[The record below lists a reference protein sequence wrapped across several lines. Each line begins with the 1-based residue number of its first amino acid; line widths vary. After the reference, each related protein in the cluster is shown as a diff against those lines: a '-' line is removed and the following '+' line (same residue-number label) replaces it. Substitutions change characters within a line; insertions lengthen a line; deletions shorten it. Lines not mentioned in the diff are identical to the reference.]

1 MAAKTKKVSASKKTL
16 AKRLHEYRW
25 VYFLGLP
32 GMIVMFLFSYKPM
45 GNLLMAFQDY
55 NAFEGLWGSQ
65 WVGLKHF
72 QRLFA
77 DPKFYNMLKNTLVIS
92 GLNLLTFPAPI
103 VLALIMN
110 EVRNMKFKK
119 FVQTAVYLPH
129 FLSWAIVCSLTFFLL
144 STEQGVVNKL
154 IEMAGGEKVSF
165 LFSTSAIYPII
176 VIQSLWAPSSIWRRS
191 PASTSPCM
199 RRRRWTGPTGSSV

>member
-110 EVRNMKFKK
+110 EVRNMKDRK
-119 FVQTAVYLPH
+119 
-129 FLSWAIVCSLTFFLL
+129 S
-144 STEQGVVNKL
+144 VV
-154 IEMAGGEKVSF
+154 
-165 LFSTSAIYPII
+165 
-176 VIQSLWAPSSIWRRS
+176 
-191 PASTSPCM
+191 
-199 RRRRWTGPTGSSV
+199 